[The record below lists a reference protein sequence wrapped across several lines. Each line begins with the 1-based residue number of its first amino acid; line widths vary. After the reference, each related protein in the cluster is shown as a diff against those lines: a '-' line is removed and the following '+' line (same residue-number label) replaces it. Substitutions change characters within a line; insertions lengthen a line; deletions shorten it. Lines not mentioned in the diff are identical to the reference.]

1 MSSHPYVKGNSL
13 VALTLL
19 KCVSVIKLVP
29 HLFSP
34 SLYHHFPMAL
44 GHQRINTDE
53 QPFYSEGLLTAKN
66 LARLRLALEETNQK
80 SSTYVFLTQPHND
93 D

>member
-1 MSSHPYVKGNSL
+1 
-13 VALTLL
+13 
-19 KCVSVIKLVP
+19 
-29 HLFSP
+29 
-34 SLYHHFPMAL
+34 MAL

-66 LARLRLALEETNQK
+66 LARLRLALEETNQT